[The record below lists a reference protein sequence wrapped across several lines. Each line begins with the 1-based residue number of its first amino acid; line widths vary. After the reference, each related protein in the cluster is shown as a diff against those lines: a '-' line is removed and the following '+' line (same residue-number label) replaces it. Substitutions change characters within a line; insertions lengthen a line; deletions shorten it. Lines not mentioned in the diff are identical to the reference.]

1 MVKIRLRRIGSPKK
15 PAYRVVITDSRA
27 ARNGAFI
34 SIIGQYDP
42 MTNPETININEQEA
56 LKWLGQG
63 AQPTVTVSRLLKKA
77 GILDKFKATKEK
89 S

>member
-15 PAYRVVITDSRA
+15 PAYRVVITDSHA
-27 ARNGAFI
+27 PRNGAFI

-42 MTNPETININEQEA
+42 MTSPETVNINEQEA

>member
-1 MVKIRLRRIGSPKK
+1 MVKIRLRRIGAPKK
-15 PAYRVVITDSRA
+15 PAYRIVIADSRSP
-27 ARNGAFI
+27 RNGAFI

-42 MTNPETININEQEA
+42 MTDPETVTINEQEA
-56 LKWLGQG
+56 LKWLNQG